1 MNEKITGIKIKN
13 INLQKL
19 KLNKNELTGIKIKKK
34 ITEIKI
40 IFKRIQYI
48 KMSIYHVLFNINSL
62 G

>member
-40 IFKRIQYI
+40 IFKRI
-48 KMSIYHVLFNINSL
+48 
-62 G
+62 

>member
-34 ITEIKI
+34 NY
-40 IFKRIQYI
+40 RDQN
-48 KMSIYHVLFNINSL
+48 NI
-62 G
+62 